1 VGEINERGVPMSHS
15 VIETMIRHIG
25 RGDLLA
31 TSGGRYT
38 YDAEAG
44 VVVLPVA
51 SGYSVRVT
59 YCAVPDLY
67 RVERV
72 YRRGLKEWVKGCAEG
87 VYADHLGEMVYRA
100 GCFRDAW
107 AAGGAA

>member
-1 VGEINERGVPMSHS
+1 MSHE
-15 VIETMIRHIG
+15 VIKTMIRQIG
-25 RGDLLA
+25 SRDLLA

-44 VVVLPVA
+44 VVVLPVS

-59 YCAVPDLY
+59 YRAVPDVY

-72 YRRGLKEWVKGCAEG
+72 FRRGLKEWVKGCAEM
-87 VYADHLGEMVYRA
+87 VYAEELGEMVYRA